1 MGRRAQ
7 EQKLPDR
14 AAVYPRKTE
23 SHRGMVIAARMA
35 AWAFTCLSQPFT
47 WLSFGPSLGEFPGR
61 FAVLAQSRPSL
72 SASGS
77 PYAYLPYWLIVW
89 PRSRGAHW
97 PRLSWDCRRVIHGSW
112 LNTRIAAKLPCQ
124 IVGNDGVSDDPKKR
138 SRAWIGWT
146 LIAVFVLYPR
156 SIGPAAGMECYS
168 PLRGEKLNR
177 FVSVTYAPLE
187 RLYKA
192 NRILEKAVDRYVWL
206 WVMDIGTLPRAPAPQ
221 GVVLYP
227 NSPPK

>member
-1 MGRRAQ
+1 MPLRRWDGSRAR
-7 EQKLPDR
+7 EAKIRLRRNRALGAVLLDNVTNVLRR
-14 AAVYPRKTE
+14 AAVHLSDRSPGTSSIEYGTARKNRNFPIGLRSILE
-23 SHRGMVIAARMA
+23 RQNHRGMVIAARMA

-77 PYAYLPYWLIVW
+77 PYTYLPYWLIVW
-89 PRSRGAHW
+89 PRSRGARW
-97 PRLSWDCRRVIHGSW
+97 PRLSWDCRRVIQGSW

-124 IVGNDGVSDDPKKR
+124 IVGNDCVSDDPKKR

-156 SIGPAAGMECYS
+156 SIGPSLDGMLQPSARREA
-168 PLRGEKLNR
+168 E
-177 FVSVTYAPLE
+177 SV
-187 RLYKA
+187 R
-192 NRILEKAVDRYVWL
+192 
-206 WVMDIGTLPRAPAPQ
+206 
-221 GVVLYP
+221 
-227 NSPPK
+227 